1 MITLITVSICLSL
14 ILLAGWT
21 VTTYFVKKDSQSLI
35 KEEIK
40 NLFDISKN
48 FLLSLK
54 TLIEVLSSNSLISN
68 AIEPSPVEQNVK
80 EEEEEEEEKQ
90 LRVVQQDQG
99 IDPLSEV
106 SLDEDEDTLL
116 SSFSPEVVEVIK
128 EEEEKVA

>member
-1 MITLITVSICLSL
+1 MITLITVSICLSS
-14 ILLAGWT
+14 IFLAGWT

-40 NLFDISKN
+40 NLFDISKK

-54 TLIEVLSSNSLISN
+54 TLIEVLSTNSLVSN
-68 AIEPSPVEQNVK
+68 AIEPSHVEQNMK
-80 EEEEEEEEKQ
+80 EEEEKQ
-90 LRVVQQDQG
+90 LRAIQKVKG
-99 IDPLSEV
+99 IEPLSEV